1 MLHEIRSYTLI
12 PGKVREYLRLAEEVS
27 LPIRRNDAGVLVGW
41 FHSEFGE
48 LNKLVHIWEW
58 KDLEERQR
66 QRAVLRSRPGWVD
79 VYNPQVDKLVYRRE
93 VEIIKP
99 ERAVQAPAE
108 PGNVYE
114 LRTYRTHPGMLG
126 TWLQLFKDIMPVREK
141 YSKNVCIWQSEIG
154 EMNQVMHMWVYKDLK
169 ERAEVRARA
178 MQDPDWLA
186 FVAKGQPM
194 LFHQQSTVLMP
205 AKFSPL
211 Q

>member
-12 PGKVREYLRLAEEVS
+12 PGKVNEYLKLAEEVS
-27 LPIRRNDAGVLVGW
+27 LPIRKNDAGVLLGW
-41 FHSEFGE
+41 FYSEIGE

-66 QRAVLRSRPGWVD
+66 QRVVLRARPGWVD
-79 VYNPQVDKLVYRRE
+79 VYNPQVDRLVYRRE

-99 ERAVQAPAE
+99 ERPIQAPAST
-108 PGNVYE
+108 GNVYE
-114 LRTYRTHPGMLG
+114 LRTYRAHPGKLG
-126 TWLQLFKDIMPVREK
+126 PWLQLFKDIMPVREK

-154 EMNQVMHMWVYKDLK
+154 EMNQVMHLWAYKDLK
-169 ERAEVRARA
+169 ERAEVRARVL
-178 MQDPDWLA
+178 QDPEWQA

-194 LFHQQSTVLMP
+194 LFHMQSTILLP

>member
-12 PGKVREYLRLAEEVS
+12 PGKVNEYLKLAEEVS
-27 LPIRRNDAGVLVGW
+27 LPIRKNDAGVLLGW
-41 FHSEFGE
+41 FYSEIGE

-66 QRAVLRSRPGWVD
+66 QRVVLRARPGWVD
-79 VYNPQVDKLVYRRE
+79 VYNPQVDRLVYRRE

-99 ERAVQAPAE
+99 ERPVQAPAST
-108 PGNVYE
+108 GNVYE
-114 LRTYRTHPGMLG
+114 LRTYRTHPGKLG
-126 TWLQLFKDIMPVREK
+126 AWLQLFKDIMPVREK

-154 EMNQVMHMWVYKDLK
+154 EMNQVMHLWAYKDLK
-169 ERAEVRARA
+169 ERAEVRARVL
-178 MQDPDWLA
+178 QDPEWKA

-194 LFHQQSTVLMP
+194 LFHMQSTILLP